1 MKNFKHYLF
10 GALTMSAALA
20 FTACTSENEVGEPQ
34 ENVKGFYLQM
44 SLIGETP
51 TRTELEQPQL
61 DATVAESKVTTGTL
75 FLFQGPALKFQKKIT
90 ANDWMGDKPSQGVT
104 GTTNVIAVSVSN
116 VDPNTEYS
124 VYFLANDNQAGLD
137 VAGNPLG
144 FIYNAER
151 KFAGTMADADAFV
164 MFNQNDP
171 SCKADQY
178 KVEFTEANKSVDNP
192 AKIKGDKAIKI
203 ERLVARVDKPKVTPT
218 TITAPE
224 TDATPDQQDAQTK
237 VESIALVGYAL
248 SNLPMKTNVMQQWG
262 DNGEFLMPTPTTYF
276 NAYNEFGTKTKLG
289 DVPFDNAAVN
299 YVFENRG
306 AINGHEYT
314 AMYMKYKVTLNSDV
328 DGGTADFTDGTFYRY
343 DHKIYTSLESI
354 QNSIGGTN
362 PFGEG
367 KTVEV
372 LLAELHK
379 NDAGGCDATEEQLS
393 EFRAN
398 YQIEVFHQGFCYYN
412 VPVEAQNQK
421 FTGYYTTLRNTIYQ
435 INVKNIFN
443 VGSDVPNGD
452 PDDKKP
458 NYYMQVQ
465 VEVNPWVLK
474 SYDID
479 LK

>member
-61 DATVAESKVTTGTL
+61 DATVAESNVTTGTL

-90 ANDWMGDKPSQGVT
+90 ANDWMGDNPSQGVT

-192 AKIKGDKAIKI
+192 AKIKGSHEKTCG
-203 ERLVARVDKPKVTPT
+203 LCVDFCQSEQEKLS
-218 TITAPE
+218 IY
-224 TDATPDQQDAQTK
+224 DATQQSPELFHFCIKGFSRCICRPIDK
-237 VESIALVGYAL
+237 VVKDFIL
-248 SNLPMKTNVMQQWG
+248 SVIHSCRYIIEGFIPK
-262 DNGEFLMPTPTTYF
+262 FSYF
-276 NAYNEFGTKTKLG
+276 
-289 DVPFDNAAVN
+289 
-299 YVFENRG
+299 
-306 AINGHEYT
+306 AI
-314 AMYMKYKVTLNSDV
+314 
-328 DGGTADFTDGTFYRY
+328 
-343 DHKIYTSLESI
+343 
-354 QNSIGGTN
+354 
-362 PFGEG
+362 P
-367 KTVEV
+367 
-372 LLAELHK
+372 
-379 NDAGGCDATEEQLS
+379 
-393 EFRAN
+393 
-398 YQIEVFHQGFCYYN
+398 
-412 VPVEAQNQK
+412 
-421 FTGYYTTLRNTIYQ
+421 
-435 INVKNIFN
+435 
-443 VGSDVPNGD
+443 
-452 PDDKKP
+452 
-458 NYYMQVQ
+458 
-465 VEVNPWVLK
+465 
-474 SYDID
+474 
-479 LK
+479 